1 LIGPQEWNKEHIGTF
16 KLNSEKNGYYSIK
29 KCGRTANNKLLVL
42 IIKSQLKKKQK
53 PGVQT
58 SAKCCSYKAHL
69 K

>member
-1 LIGPQEWNKEHIGTF
+1 MDIIQL
-16 KLNSEKNGYYSIK
+16 K

-42 IIKSQLKKKQK
+42 IIKALNKKK

-58 SAKCCSYKAHL
+58 SAKCCYKAHL